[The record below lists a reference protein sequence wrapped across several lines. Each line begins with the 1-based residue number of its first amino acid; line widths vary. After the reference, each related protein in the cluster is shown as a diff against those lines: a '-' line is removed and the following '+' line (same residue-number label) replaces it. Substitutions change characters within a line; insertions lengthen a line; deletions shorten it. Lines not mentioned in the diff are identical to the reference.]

1 MRIEIKNLEKYVM
14 FEKQKISI
22 LKDINLSF
30 ESGEIVAIVGESG
43 SGKSTLLNI
52 LSLLDEC
59 ISGEYYWDDKDI
71 FKLTKNEKQ
80 ELLAQKIG
88 IVFQQYN
95 LIEGMTCSENVIMP
109 LYLNS
114 RIKKSE
120 RARMVGDVLEKVG
133 LLERKQH
140 FPRTLSGGEQQR
152 VAIARAIINN
162 PDVIFA
168 DEPTGNIDSAN
179 ERQVLRLFREI
190 ANQGKIVVI
199 VTHSEIVK
207 AFADKVYR
215 ISDGVVKE
223 ESLYEEK

>member
-207 AFADKVYR
+207 AFADKVYC

>member
-22 LKDINLSF
+22 LKDINMSF
-30 ESGEIVAIVGESG
+30 ESGEIVAIVGDSG

-52 LSLLDEC
+52 LSLLDDC
-59 ISGEYYWDDKDI
+59 ISGECYWDDKDI

-114 RIKKSE
+114 TIKRTE
-120 RARMVGDVLEKVG
+120 RARMVNEVLEKVG

-152 VAIARAIINN
+152 AAIARAIINN

-199 VTHSEIVK
+199 VTHS
-207 AFADKVYR
+207 
-215 ISDGVVKE
+215 
-223 ESLYEEK
+223 

>member
-22 LKDINLSF
+22 LKDINLAF

-52 LSLLDEC
+52 LSLLDDC

-109 LYLNS
+109 LYLS
-114 RIKKSE
+114 SSIKRFE
-120 RARMVGDVLEKVG
+120 RARMVDDVLEKVG

-152 VAIARAIINN
+152 AAIARAIINN

-199 VTHSEIVK
+199 VTHSESVK
-207 AFADKVYR
+207 VFADKVYR

-223 ESLYEEK
+223 ESVYEEK